1 MSSRVLQNTE
11 LRNAKVELRRNETE
25 ATKVEKIRRFF
36 ECLIPVTACN
46 LKCSYCY
53 VIQRDRRKMKMADL
67 KYTPEQMGEALTK
80 ERLGGI
86 CYFSICGAGET
97 TMQPEIADIVY
108 HIMKHGHY
116 VNITTNGTVTKKI
129 DEILERG
136 KDFTDRLHFAFS
148 FHYLELVRLNLMDRF
163 FDNVKKVRE
172 AGCSFLVQINLCDDY
187 LPHLDEIKRLCIE
200 HTGAM
205 PQVAA
210 TRKEETGLRKIELLT
225 ELTEEEYIKAGK
237 TFDSPL
243 FDFTMKNFNV
253 PRKEFCYAGDWS
265 GNLDLS
271 TGILRRCYCSYLRQ
285 DIFKNPK
292 EPIRFLAIGN
302 MCGSAFC
309 MNSSHF
315 MSLGVIPEVETPTY
329 AELRNRKEAG
339 WYTPQMEEALSGK
352 LEEANELYS
361 PLKKAQSN
369 AIGAADNAFRLG
381 VQMIRKRK
389 KRK

>member
-1 MSSRVLQNTE
+1 MEMKNKRVFLTGATGFVGAHM
-11 LRNAKVELRRNETE
+11 AKHLVELGANVTVLIERCD
-25 ATKVEKIRRFF
+25 AT
-36 ECLIPVTACN
+36 
-46 LKCSYCY
+46 S
-53 VIQRDRRKMKMADL
+53 
-67 KYTPEQMGEALTK
+67 
-80 ERLGGI
+80 
-86 CYFSICGAGET
+86 YFSICGAGET

-187 LPHLDEIKRLCIE
+187 LPHLDEIKRLSIA

>member
-11 LRNAKVELRRNETE
+11 LRNAKVELRRTETE

-116 VNITTNGTVTKKI
+116 VNITTNGTVTKII
-129 DEILERG
+129 DEILERN

-172 AGCSFLVQINLCDDY
+172 AGCSFPEPCALIVEIQLVVWEGI
-187 LPHLDEIKRLCIE
+187 
-200 HTGAM
+200 
-205 PQVAA
+205 VAF
-210 TRKEETGLRKIELLT
+210 GIC
-225 ELTEEEYIKAGK
+225 
-237 TFDSPL
+237 
-243 FDFTMKNFNV
+243 FTQNI
-253 PRKEFCYAGDWS
+253 PA
-265 GNLDLS
+265 
-271 TGILRRCYCSYLRQ
+271 
-285 DIFKNPK
+285 DI
-292 EPIRFLAIGN
+292 IHIYGR
-302 MCGSAFC
+302 
-309 MNSSHF
+309 
-315 MSLGVIPEVETPTY
+315 
-329 AELRNRKEAG
+329 
-339 WYTPQMEEALSGK
+339 
-352 LEEANELYS
+352 
-361 PLKKAQSN
+361 
-369 AIGAADNAFRLG
+369 
-381 VQMIRKRK
+381 
-389 KRK
+389 